1 MTARTASDEPADEWV
16 MLAYRIPRE
25 PSTPRIAVWRK
36 LRKSGVYQLADGVAV
51 LPASPR
57 TREQFD
63 WVAEEV
69 VEAGGQAEVWTAAP
83 TTRAQQNRMRTKLSE
98 DRAAEYD
105 ELTAAAA
112 AARSL
117 PDPAGRAKKL
127 TQLRRRLREI
137 DKRTFFLTA
146 QRDSAEAALRELAAG
161 QPDGAPERA
170 RTEVR

>member
-1 MTARTASDEPADEWV
+1 MEPEPTDQRPDEWV
-16 MLAYRIPRE
+16 MLVYRIPRE

-36 LRKSGVYQLADGVAV
+36 LRKYGVFQLADGVVV
-51 LPASPR
+51 LPASAR

-83 TTRAQQNRMRTKLSE
+83 TTQEQRDRMRTKLSE
-98 DRAAEYD
+98 DRGTEYD
-105 ELTAAAA
+105 ELTDAAE

-137 DKRTFFLTA
+137 DKRTFFPTA

-161 QPDGAPERA
+161 RPDAAPERA
-170 RTEVR
+170 RTEAR

>member
-1 MTARTASDEPADEWV
+1 

-36 LRKSGVYQLADGVAV
+36 LRKYGVYQLADGVVV

-63 WVAEEV
+63 WLAEEV

-105 ELTAAAA
+105 ELTAAA
-112 AARSL
+112 RTL
-117 PDPAGRAKKL
+117 PDRPARDKKL

-137 DKRTFFLTA
+137 DKRTFFPTA

-161 QPDGAPERA
+161 QPDAAPERA

>member
-1 MTARTASDEPADEWV
+1 VEAKPTPDERPDEWV
-16 MLAYRIPRE
+16 MLVYRIPRE

-36 LRKSGVYQLADGVAV
+36 LRKYGVFQLADGVVV

-69 VEAGGQAEVWTAAP
+69 VEAGGQAEVWTAVP
-83 TTRAQQNRMRTKLSE
+83 TTKDQRDRMRAKLSA
-98 DRAAEYD
+98 DRAEEYD
-105 ELTAAAA
+105 EITDAAE

-127 TQLRRRLREI
+127 TQLRRRMREI
-137 DKRTFFLTA
+137 DKRTFYPTP
-146 QRDSAEAALRELAAG
+146 QRNRAEAALRELAAG
-161 QPDGAPERA
+161 QAAETQVA
-170 RTEVR
+170 R

>member
-1 MTARTASDEPADEWV
+1 MERIPAPEQRLDEWV

-25 PSTPRIAVWRK
+25 PSTPRIALWRK
-36 LRKSGVYQLADGVAV
+36 LRKYGVFQLADGVVV

-83 TTRAQQNRMRTKLSE
+83 TTQNQQDRMRAQLSA

-105 ELTAAAA
+105 ELTDAAE

-117 PDPAGRAKKL
+117 PDTDGRTRKL
-127 TQLRRRLREI
+127 TQLRRRMREI
-137 DKRTFFLTA
+137 DKRSFFPTA
-146 QRDSAEAALRELAAG
+146 QRDGAEAALKELAGRPAET
-161 QPDGAPERA
+161 QVPQ
-170 RTEVR
+170 

>member
-1 MTARTASDEPADEWV
+1 MEPTPTPDERPDEWV
-16 MLAYRIPRE
+16 MLVYRIPRE

-36 LRKSGVYQLADGVAV
+36 LRKYGVFQLADGVVV

-57 TREQFD
+57 TREQFE

-83 TTRAQQNRMRTKLSE
+83 TTKDQRDRMRAKLSA
-98 DRAAEYD
+98 DRGAEYD
-105 ELTAAAA
+105 EITDAAEAT
-112 AARSL
+112 RLL

-137 DKRTFFLTA
+137 DKRTFFPTA
-146 QRDSAEAALRELAAG
+146 QRDGVEAALTELAAG
-161 QPDGAPERA
+161 HTVEAQVPR
-170 RTEVR
+170 